1 MMIDFLRDYE
11 ISEMVVKQ
19 IEDINVYENLY
30 NFNCNQDNV
39 IEIINYLRE
48 LNFEYIDDL
57 LVNKLDL
64 FFMTISEF
72 KNKYNQD
79 NVAILME
86 FIEL

>member
-1 MMIDFLRDYE
+1 MVDFLIDCG
-11 ISEMVVKQ
+11 ISKMVVNQ
-19 IEDINVYENLY
+19 IKDINVYENLY

-79 NVAILME
+79 NFNDLMD
-86 FIEL
+86 FVEL

>member
-1 MMIDFLRDYE
+1 MVDFLIDCG
-11 ISEMVVKQ
+11 ISKMIVNQ

-72 KNKYNQD
+72 KDKYNFD
-79 NVAILME
+79 NLSNLME
-86 FIEL
+86 FVEL

>member
-1 MMIDFLRDYE
+1 MIDFLKDYG
-11 ISEMVVKQ
+11 ISEMVINQ

-79 NVAILME
+79 NLSNLME
-86 FIEL
+86 FVEL

>member
-1 MMIDFLRDYE
+1 MVDFLIDCG
-11 ISEMVVKQ
+11 ISKMIVNQ
-19 IEDINVYENLY
+19 IENINVYENLY

-72 KNKYNQD
+72 KNKYNKYSFYD
-79 NVAILME
+79 LME
-86 FIEL
+86 YIEL

>member
-1 MMIDFLRDYE
+1 MVDFLIDCG
-11 ISEMVVKQ
+11 ISKMVVNQ

-72 KNKYNQD
+72 KNKYNHD
-79 NVAILME
+79 NFNDLME
-86 FIEL
+86 FI

>member
-1 MMIDFLRDYE
+1 MIDFLKDYG
-11 ISEMVVKQ
+11 ISEMVINQ

-79 NVAILME
+79 NLSSLME
-86 FIEL
+86 FVEL

>member
-1 MMIDFLRDYE
+1 MVDFLIDCG
-11 ISEMVVKQ
+11 ISKMIVNQ
-19 IEDINVYENLY
+19 IENINVYENLY

-72 KNKYNQD
+72 KNKYNRD
-79 NVAILME
+79 TFNTLFEYV
-86 FIEL
+86 